1 MAGAGAADHLMSRKG
16 LLSNVLQSAQSSMDA
31 ADTAQLQKDLAAAV
45 HAKKE
50 AEQRAAEL
58 RSQVMQLQETVV
70 SQQLDLQRVQCA
82 QSVTAD
88 TGGGGGI
95 KTNQP
100 APVAVHLAKSV
111 GPRAVV
117 EQIRTTC
124 DFENLDVPEALKP
137 GLQHLR
143 YTAPHVLAPHAA
155 SRQNLSEPQ
164 LAIHAQPKS
173 STHPSTS

>member
-1 MAGAGAADHLMSRKG
+1 MSRKG
-16 LLSNVLQSAQSSMDA
+16 LLSNVLQSAQSSMVA

-45 HAKKE
+45 HAKIE
-50 AEQRAAEL
+50 AQQQAAEL

-88 TGGGGGI
+88 GGGGGI
-95 KTNQP
+95 KMNQL
-100 APVAVHLAKSV
+100 APVAVHLAKSF

-117 EQIRTTC
+117 EQIRATC

-143 YTAPHVLAPHAA
+143 
-155 SRQNLSEPQ
+155 
-164 LAIHAQPKS
+164 
-173 STHPSTS
+173 